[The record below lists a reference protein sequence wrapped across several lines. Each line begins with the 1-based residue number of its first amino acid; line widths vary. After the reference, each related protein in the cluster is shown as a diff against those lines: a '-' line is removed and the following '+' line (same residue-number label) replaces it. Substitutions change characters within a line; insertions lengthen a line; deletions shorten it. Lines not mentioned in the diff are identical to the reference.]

1 MSADLDEIG
10 PENVRIDTQPA
21 ESVRIGT
28 QLLVDSCSA
37 FGSAAILWNM
47 NNRQDFRIRVALVD
61 NDAFTLDMLKM
72 AIPRRNP
79 RFDVCWSARKGTDAI
94 DWALEPVTMPDILL
108 TDMSLEDISGVSVCR
123 EIRRRTEQV
132 PLLAITAFSIDRY
145 ANRAAEAG
153 AQGIIP
159 KVNLNELVDSID
171 VIVKHGTLGMCG
183 NIDFVDAKTAHQ
195 RLAESDM
202 CPIQRLSPTE
212 QQILTLLAQGME
224 PRDIADMLSIG
235 IGTVK
240 THIIRLRKKLNAR
253 STKEA
258 MAMWWNNER

>member
-1 MSADLDEIG
+1 
-10 PENVRIDTQPA
+10 
-21 ESVRIGT
+21 
-28 QLLVDSCSA
+28 
-37 FGSAAILWNM
+37 M
-47 NNRQDFRIRVALVD
+47 N
-61 NDAFTLDMLKM
+61 
-72 AIPRRNP
+72 
-79 RFDVCWSARKGTDAI
+79 
-94 DWALEPVTMPDILL
+94 LL
-108 TDMSLEDISGVSVCR
+108 T
-123 EIRRRTEQV
+123 
-132 PLLAITAFSIDRY
+132 
-145 ANRAAEAG
+145 
-153 AQGIIP
+153 
-159 KVNLNELVDSID
+159 SID

-195 RLAESDM
+195 RLAESDI